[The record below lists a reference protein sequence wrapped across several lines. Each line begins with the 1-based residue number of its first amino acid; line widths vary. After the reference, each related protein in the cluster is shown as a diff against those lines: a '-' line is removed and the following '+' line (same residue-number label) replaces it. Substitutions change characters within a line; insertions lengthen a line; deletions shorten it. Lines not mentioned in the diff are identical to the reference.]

1 MTDSKIDLSS
11 WSRFLTRDLI
21 VSPELLGLACEFQ
34 FEKGQ
39 IRIEIPTADN
49 LTDSEDN
56 DSALKIFSYKVKNGR
71 KIPVAIAV
79 RFVDVLVC
87 LNRKVNL
94 PKEVLTRHP
103 NPIALL
109 SREQQKLLDELTTAH
124 YDVASRA
131 FDLWVKTLRWKS
143 GKGAIGRPEVH
154 GFESGW
160 STYLLDNTTK
170 WRFWA
175 TPLTLSVILHKPV
188 TLSEWNE
195 AEKALQLGQKSPVY
209 IDLMFDGI
217 EQFKLGDL
225 QRSVVDLAVAC
236 ESYMRAR
243 VMQNL
248 PGGLTNA
255 VLNYIDEAPIQ
266 RVLDKFFAE
275 TLSDEQNRRLES
287 IRSTLH
293 QLFDARNDILHSGRK
308 EDLSSAD
315 CKKYIEATKKLIA
328 IE

>member
-1 MTDSKIDLSS
+1 MTDSKIDLLS
-11 WSRFLTRDLI
+11 WSRFITRDLV

-34 FEKGQ
+34 FEKGR
-39 IRIEIPTADN
+39 IRIEIPTADS
-49 LTDSEDN
+49 LTDNEAN
-56 DSALKIFSYKVKNGR
+56 DSALKISSYKEKNGR
-71 KIPVAIAV
+71 KIPVGIAV
-79 RFVDVLVC
+79 NSVDVLVY
-87 LNRKVNL
+87 LNRRVNL

-103 NPIALL
+103 NPIDLL
-109 SREQQKLLDELTTAH
+109 SREQQKLLDELTTTH

-143 GKGAIGRPEVH
+143 GKGIIGRPEVH

-160 STYLLDNTTK
+160 STYLLDKTTK

-175 TPLTLSVILHKPV
+175 TPLRLTITLHEPIALSV
-188 TLSEWNE
+188 WNE
-195 AEKALQLGQKSPVY
+195 VVKSLQLGQKPPVY

-243 VMQNL
+243 VRQNL
-248 PGGLTNA
+248 PSGLTDV
-255 VLNYIDEAPIQ
+255 VLKYIDEAPIR
-266 RVLDKFFAE
+266 RVLDNLFE
-275 TLSDEQNRRLES
+275 DTLSNAQTRILKS

-293 QLFDARNDILHSGRK
+293 QLFNARNDILHSGHK
-308 EDLSSAD
+308 GDLKSDD

-328 IE
+328 IG